1 MRDRIRQ
8 WQPNLRMLF
17 ITRIVLWRYRVGLPG
32 FELPKAIQPAQQ
44 KFDNRLAMALDG
56 LADRMDGK
64 ASTRVDDLTSAY
76 AQLEQA
82 AWKGSSIQQHQL
94 TPQIQSFLILSAQNR
109 ILGRFLGKGN
119 LSVSFFAVVVGS

>member
-1 MRDRIRQ
+1 
-8 WQPNLRMLF
+8 
-17 ITRIVLWRYRVGLPG
+17 
-32 FELPKAIQPAQQ
+32 LPKAIQPAQQ

-82 AWKGSSIQQHQL
+82 AWKGSSNQQHQL
-94 TPQIQSFLILSAQNR
+94 TPQIQSFL
-109 ILGRFLGKGN
+109 N
-119 LSVSFFAVVVGS
+119 LSRRIASLADSLEKEL